1 MCFWRIYATSKRNRR
16 PECQVPHLDMYRS
29 IIWRLN
35 PASLLQRWHL
45 SKAVFGSGAV
55 HVDESPWLGGS

>member
-45 SKAVFGSGAV
+45 SKAVFGLNQSQGEKRR
-55 HVDESPWLGGS
+55 DMG